1 MASLK
6 SGQEIEKV
14 PKYIPPRKKGAR
26 CSSKVCS
33 PIIAEVLQKQAEQS
47 RLFWQQ
53 RKYIRFPGSG
63 KCFIIRNEHRAAIEL
78 FVREAVSLVLNYSCV
93 FLIQP
98 ATMDEF
104 ASQSH
109 ANTA

>member
-1 MASLK
+1 MREYRRS
-6 SGQEIEKV
+6 SS
-14 PKYIPPRKKGAR
+14 
-26 CSSKVCS
+26 SSKVCS

-53 RKYIRFPGSG
+53 RKYIRFPGTR
-63 KCFIIRNEHRAAIEL
+63 KCFIIRNEHRSNRTLAFCIY
-78 FVREAVSLVLNYSCV
+78 EAVSLVLNYSCV
-93 FLIQP
+93 FLIQA

-109 ANTA
+109 ANRA